1 MPKEHITVE
10 LGDKTFEIEALSI
23 GLSKVWR
30 QNFAEQL
37 QPLFD
42 ILPTLP
48 DVDISKPEELVK
60 LLPILQGLLTTYLD
74 DAIDLLFEYSPVL
87 QKERDWIASNAS
99 DKQAIAA
106 FAGVLKMANPFDP
119 KALQDAMSGPG
130 SGEMSS
136 RSGSR
141 SGGSRRR
148 SSKTNSP

>member
-10 LGDKTFEIEALSI
+10 LGDRTFEIEALSI
-23 GLSKVWR
+23 RSSKVWR
-30 QNFAEQL
+30 QTFAERL

-42 ILPTLP
+42 VLPTLP

-74 DAIDLLFEYSPVL
+74 DAIDLLFEYSPIL
-87 QKERDWIASNAS
+87 QKDQEWIGDNAS

-106 FAGVLKMANPFDP
+106 FVGVLKMTNPFDP
-119 KALQDAMSGPG
+119 EVLKDAMSGPG
-130 SGEMSS
+130 SGETFSKS
-136 RSGSR
+136 VSR